1 MVAKRRIAAG
11 EEISDNYGI
20 HHLSLTVEE
29 RQEALL
35 KGFAFCCWCTGCQ
48 KDFPRMKS
56 LRSQL
61 PEELEDKV
69 RTGEE
74 IRCGGHFEADGL
86 QSESSNHR
94 MENSSCRSDI

>member
-29 RQEALL
+29 RQEGLL

-86 QSESSNHR
+86 QSESSNGKLIV
-94 MENSSCRSDI
+94 SQ

>member
-1 MVAKRRIAAG
+1 MEHCTILFCIAAAAQVLMVAKRRIAAG

-69 RTGEE
+69 RAGEE
-74 IRCGGHFEADGL
+74 IKMGGT
-86 QSESSNHR
+86 S
-94 MENSSCRSDI
+94 